1 VKRNGKAPVHAAGEN
16 GAHAEPADLIAGHL
30 CDRVRQLRK
39 KKGWTLE
46 ELSAACGVS
55 RSMLSQIE
63 RNQANPTLGVAFRI
77 AQAFGM
83 SLGTLVDSPNATST
97 IDVIRADDRTFQ
109 YRSDKDCRIR
119 TLSPLHLEKDVEFY
133 EVVLKPGGKLQSSA
147 HFGGTREFLT
157 VQQGTVRL
165 KSSSD
170 ECELQRGD
178 SAHYPADVSHA
189 IENAGRGDAVIFL
202 VDIYRGS

>member
-1 VKRNGKAPVHAAGEN
+1 MKKTSSNGKARTSEHDPDAISGQ
-16 GAHAEPADLIAGHL
+16 L

-39 KKGWTLE
+39 KKGWSLE
-46 ELSAACGVS
+46 QLSAACGVS

-83 SLGTLVDSPNATST
+83 SLGNLVDVPDATSS
-97 IDVIRADDRTFQ
+97 IDVIRADDRSYQ
-109 YRSDKDCRIR
+109 YRSDRDCRIR

-133 EVVLKPGGKLQSSA
+133 EVVLKAGGTLKSA
-147 HFGGTREFLT
+147 PHFGGTREFLT

-165 KSSSD
+165 RSGDDSS
-170 ECELQRGD
+170 ELHRGD
-178 SAHYPADVSHA
+178 SAHYPADVPHS
-189 IENAGRGDAVIFL
+189 IENVGKQEAVLFL
-202 VDIYRGS
+202 VDIYRGA